1 MKIFSNHLRD
11 ERDESGKVSF
21 ILILQNIGFY
31 QINQK
36 MRYMTIYDLLLQ
48 EIYVDINSYPKL
60 LFFKKCLNFILF
72 SAWRIWEFREIW
84 QNIEIIIRL
93 EYTVQWGLFCLKF
106 LDFGQIVGIISYSTI
121 VIHGIFFNF
130 QNSFRIFFRRPK
142 IFEQF
147 QQLLKLYLRYV

>member
-1 MKIFSNHLRD
+1 M
-11 ERDESGKVSF
+11 
-21 ILILQNIGFY
+21 
-31 QINQK
+31 
-36 MRYMTIYDLLLQ
+36 
-48 EIYVDINSYPKL
+48 DINSYPKL

-130 QNSFRIFFRRPK
+130 
-142 IFEQF
+142 
-147 QQLLKLYLRYV
+147 